1 MKQSR
6 WQVRT
11 TGTLFIKIESDNQ
24 TKDILQKIK
33 KNLSQHNGLTKVML
47 YYEREKRYVQLSL
60 WDWVNPNDYLK
71 DRLIEIVGIGNVI
84 LRKNNYS

>member
-1 MKQSR
+1 
-6 WQVRT
+6 
-11 TGTLFIKIESDNQ
+11 
-24 TKDILQKIK
+24 
-33 KNLSQHNGLTKVML
+33 ML

-84 LRKNNYS
+84 LRKD

>member
-1 MKQSR
+1 MYY
-6 WQVRT
+6 
-11 TGTLFIKIESDNQ
+11 
-24 TKDILQKIK
+24 K
-33 KNLSQHNGLTKVML
+33 KLKRISLQHNGLTKVML

-84 LRKNNYS
+84 LRKE